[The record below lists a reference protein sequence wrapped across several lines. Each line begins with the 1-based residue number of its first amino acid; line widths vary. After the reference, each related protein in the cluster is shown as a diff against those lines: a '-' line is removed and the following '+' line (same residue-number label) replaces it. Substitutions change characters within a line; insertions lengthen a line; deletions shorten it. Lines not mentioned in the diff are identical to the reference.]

1 MATALVITPAAVA
14 TPIDINFTRAVG
26 VASNVCS
33 PNPTPTTPST
43 LLTSWAQNR
52 FNVASGGF
60 DWNPNQGGT
69 NLASVPSLTGEL
81 ATFAT
86 P

>member
-1 MATALVITPAAVA
+1 
-14 TPIDINFTRAVG
+14 
-26 VASNVCS
+26 
-33 PNPTPTTPST
+33 